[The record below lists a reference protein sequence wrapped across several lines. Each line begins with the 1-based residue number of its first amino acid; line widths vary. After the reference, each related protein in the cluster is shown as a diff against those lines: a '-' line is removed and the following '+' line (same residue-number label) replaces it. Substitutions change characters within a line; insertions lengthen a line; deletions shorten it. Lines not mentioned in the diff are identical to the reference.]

1 MEQYHLSQDM
11 NLILYPAKNFPNDVE
26 SAFKEL
32 DKKIGG
38 GPDRVW
44 FGISKGSPNGI
55 VYWAAGQEAYEG
67 EGKKAGLDTL
77 LLTKG
82 KYMTETIEDW
92 RNNKEK
98 FMEVF
103 GRLLKYPEM
112 DTDFPCVEWYKGEKE
127 VMCMIKIKQKK

>member
-1 MEQYHLSQDM
+1 MEQYNLTQDM
-11 NLILYPAKNFPNDVE
+11 NLIIYPAKNFPDDVE

-38 GPDRVW
+38 GSDRVW
-44 FGISKGSPNGI
+44 FGISQGSQDGI
-55 VYWAAGQEAYEG
+55 VYWAAGLEAYEG

-82 KYMTETIEDW
+82 EYMTETIEDW
-92 RNNKEK
+92 RNNKQK

-103 GRLLKYPEM
+103 GRLLKYPDM
-112 DTDFPCVEWYKGEKE
+112 DTSFPCVEWYKGEKE
-127 VMCMIKIKQKK
+127 VMCMVKIKQKK

>member
-1 MEQYHLSQDM
+1 MEEYILTQDM
-11 NLILYPAKNFPNDVE
+11 NLVLYPAKNFPNDVE

-38 GPDRVW
+38 GPNRVW

-55 VYWAAGQEAYEG
+55 VYWAAGLESF
-67 EGKKAGLDTL
+67 

-82 KYMTETIEDW
+82 EYMTETIEDW
-92 RNNKEK
+92 RNNKQK

-112 DTDFPCVEWYKGEKE
+112 DTNFPCVEWYKGEKE